1 MQTRQS
7 DQREARAAAFLRAI
21 AASTDPTRRP
31 RHASATDLGIAA
43 TQNDRQ
49 ARWLPRR
56 VKSVIGLEVG
66 VALVKAGV
74 ATVTKGNRF
83 ELLPVSS

>member
-43 TQNDRQ
+43 TQNDRR

-66 VALVKAGV
+66 ALVKAGV